1 MFRGGGGGV
10 SLSFSLAR
18 THLNDQQKRYEN
30 SRCVLLVLLSA
41 DVFDDALISRFFSSI
56 FIRSSLFSSYVFR
69 NTKSGALLDALLLLL
84 LLIIIII
91 GRRFRFVDSVR

>member
-1 MFRGGGGGV
+1 MFARA

-18 THLNDQQKRYEN
+18 TRLNDEQKRYEN

-56 FIRSSLFSSYVFR
+56 FVRSSSTLVSSFSSYVFR
-69 NTKSGALLDALLLLL
+69 NTKKPGVV
-84 LLIIIII
+84 
-91 GRRFRFVDSVR
+91 GRVVVVVINNYYYYRPTFSIC